1 LPDSAP
7 VPQARPKRR
16 WLDFA
21 LWAFVLWML
30 YGFFFGASDFTVGQT
45 APELRVGSWVR
56 PPIASS
62 LADLRGRVVF
72 LEFWSST

>member
-1 LPDSAP
+1 MAEPGTP
-7 VPQARPKRR
+7 PRPKRR

-21 LWAFVLWML
+21 LWGFVLWML
-30 YGFFFGASDFTVGQT
+30 YGFFFGASDLKLGQT

-56 PPIASS
+56 PPVASS
-62 LADLRGRVVF
+62 LAELRGRVVF